1 MTVAMSNTAPPRRK
15 FVFKKIEPGL
25 EAVFEALTA
34 RYDNAEPVGTKTELA
49 EALGIQKQAIS
60 QWKHVPIQHVLSIEQ
75 LLEIPRHVLRPD
87 VYPDPA
93 KDVTHGRNRKA

>member
-15 FVFKKIEPGL
+15 YTFKQIEPGL

-49 EALGIQKQAIS
+49 EALGITKQALS
-60 QWKHVPIQHVLSIEQ
+60 QWKHVPIEHVLAIEA
-75 LLEIPRHVLRPD
+75 LIEIPRHVLRPD
-87 VYPDPA
+87 VYPNPA
-93 KDVTHGRNRKA
+93 KDPYYGRTDNS